1 MIVGGGL
8 AGTTLAKDLSAKLDH
23 SKYNLV
29 VVEARP
35 YLIWMLGGVRMAVS
49 NEKDAMN
56 DYFFNYDKFFPAGKG
71 TVKKAKVEKIVPNS
85 GGTGGELELTGG
97 EVLPYR
103 STRILSLVPQ
113 FFDSLSGPRFAVLV
127 LATGSKWAGPVDYPE
142 SDADIRQFVSQ
153 WQQRFKSAE
162 NVVIVGGGAVGLG
175 EQKISLL
182 HYTLG

>member
-8 AGTTLAKDLSAKLDH
+8 AGTTLAKELSAKLDH

-35 YLIWMLGGVRMAVS
+35 YLIWMLGGARMAVA
-49 NEKDAMN
+49 NEKDAMD

-103 STRILSLVPQ
+103 STSILSLVPQ
-113 FFDSLSGPRFAVLV
+113 FSDIYP
-127 LATGSKWAGPVDYPE
+127 GPV
-142 SDADIRQFVSQ
+142 SQFSFWRLDPSGLVQSIT
-153 WQQRFKSAE
+153 QRAMQTFGSSCLNGNSA
-162 NVVIVGGGAVGLG
+162 LSP
-175 EQKISLL
+175 QRTS
-182 HYTLG
+182 